1 MRSETRAGSQQHHA
15 GCWTETY
22 KCECSRDRPRSL
34 PPAPVPQPPPMLV
47 LAPSPSMPYYTPNVA
62 PTQASQVF
70 TFSVH
75 APTVAQPIS
84 TTPAAPVKRTPTQST
99 LAGWLTGTSKSTTK
113 TPPAPA
119 SGAQA
124 VGHSEEPA
132 SCGGR
137 LHITVE
143 EVAHPLGYYTGQ
155 KVTVVL
161 EHPQR

>member
-1 MRSETRAGSQQHHA
+1 M
-15 GCWTETY
+15 
-22 KCECSRDRPRSL
+22 
-34 PPAPVPQPPPMLV
+34 
-47 LAPSPSMPYYTPNVA
+47 
-62 PTQASQVF
+62 F

-84 TTPAAPVKRTPTQST
+84 TTPAPQVKRTPTQST
-99 LAGWLTGTSKSTTK
+99 LANWLTGTNKTRN

-119 SGAQA
+119 SRAQA

-137 LHITVE
+137 LRITVE